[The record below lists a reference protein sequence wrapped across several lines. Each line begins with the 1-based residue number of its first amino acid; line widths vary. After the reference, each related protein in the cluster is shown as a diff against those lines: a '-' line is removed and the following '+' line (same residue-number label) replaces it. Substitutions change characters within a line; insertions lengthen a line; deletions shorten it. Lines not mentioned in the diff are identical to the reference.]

1 MLDDEP
7 LSRADAANL
16 QLDSADQI
24 NVVLTAAIMQAG
36 GFVAADGGLDV
47 AAVRQELAAR
57 LRAGQSQL
65 RRFSQR
71 PVVRPGAD
79 PVWRWCV
86 PDLDW
91 HVRVVAA
98 PPGRDG
104 LAQACARLMTTPLAP
119 DRPLWELLFIPG
131 SPDQPAGFV
140 LRFHHSVADG
150 VRGVALAQ
158 RLLTGS
164 EPPPTQAFIASTPQ
178 PPQRRR
184 GFGLVRSIAL
194 IWPRIGPTPLLGRIT
209 ARREVG
215 FADAELTAVA
225 TAARRRQA
233 TVNDA
238 VLAAVARGVAA
249 ALADAGATVPRSLR
263 ASVPV
268 ALPDRSGSGNA
279 TGVMVVDLPLA
290 SASLEE
296 CLDLIAAQTRRRKQA
311 ARDQGTYEM
320 TQSRWKTSLFAL
332 LVRYQRFAALFVTN
346 VRGPQQRL
354 SLAGAEVELLWPV
367 TPVQGNVRVSIAAMS
382 YAGRLGCGVHTDLAA
397 VSASSL
403 TAALASTFAELTA
416 TEES

>member
-16 QLDSADQI
+16 QLDSTDQV
-24 NVVLTAAIMQAG
+24 NVVLTAAAMRVG
-36 GFVAADGGLDV
+36 GFVAADGQLDV
-47 AAVRQELAAR
+47 AALRRDLAAR
-57 LRAGQSQL
+57 LATGRGPL

-79 PVWRWCV
+79 PVWRWDV

-91 HVRVVAA
+91 HVRLAEA

-104 LAQACARLMTTPLAP
+104 LAQICAELMTTPLAP
-119 DRPLWELLFIPG
+119 DRPLWELLLIPG

-164 EPPPTQAFIASTPQ
+164 ESPLQVGAGPQ
-178 PPQRRR
+178 PQRPRRR
-184 GFGLVRSIAL
+184 LGLGIVRSVAL

-215 FADAELTAVA
+215 FADAELAAVA
-225 TAARRRQA
+225 TAAHRQQA
-233 TVNDA
+233 TINDA

-249 ALADAGATVPRSLR
+249 ALADAGTRVPRSVR

-268 ALPDRSGSGNA
+268 ALPDRDGSGNA

-290 SASLEE
+290 SASLEQ
-296 CLDLIAAQTRRRKQA
+296 CLGLIAAQTRHRKQS
-311 ARDQGTYEM
+311 AREQGTYEM
-320 TQSRWKTSLFAL
+320 THSRWRTALFAL

-354 SLAGAEVELLWPV
+354 SVAGAEVEVLWPL

-382 YAGRLGCGVHTDLAA
+382 YAGRLSCGVHTDLAA

-403 TAALASTFAELTA
+403 TAALASTLAELTA
-416 TEES
+416 TGES